1 MSTQTGGPQACA
13 HVLWGMLVSAFV
25 HPSSAREVAQPSIS
39 PGEQVGVGLPAV
51 GQLRSRPALTVSV
64 WSKLSACARG
74 VPLWEKQSSGEVF
87 GGLSYKLKRKPSLLT
102 VSYCECG
109 YVIYPSHGL
118 GWV

>member
-1 MSTQTGGPQACA
+1 M
-13 HVLWGMLVSAFV
+13 LWGMLVSALV
-25 HPSSAREVAQPSIS
+25 DPSSARGVAQPSIS
-39 PGEQVGVGLPAV
+39 PGEQAGVGLPAV
-51 GQLRSRPALTVSV
+51 GRPRSRPALTVSV
-64 WSKLSACARG
+64 RSKLTACARG
-74 VPLWEKQSSGEVF
+74 VPLWEKQSFGEVF